1 MWRGIHR
8 PLTTIFAVSICT
20 RTSVFIF
27 SYIADRVLI
36 DYDSSAI
43 GLNEIDSVNTA
54 GSHLVKWDG
63 VHFLSIASEGYK
75 FENQYAFFPGL
86 PYGIRYCAIFL
97 MKLLNTINVH
107 GILDAHFLEDLD
119 MMVIASTMIVNV
131 CGALTPCLL
140 YLLGRTFPSM
150 IPARVAYLAAI
161 LYCFPGGAAIFM
173 SAPLEKN

>member
-8 PLTTIFAVSICT
+8 PLATIFAVSICT
-20 RTSVFIF
+20 RISVFIL

-97 MKLLNTINVH
+97 MKLLNYWM
-107 GILDAHFLEDLD
+107 LK
-119 MMVIASTMIVNV
+119 M
-131 CGALTPCLL
+131 LL
-140 YLLGRTFPSM
+140 VGFKEKWNLAPGR
-150 IPARVAYLAAI
+150 
-161 LYCFPGGAAIFM
+161 
-173 SAPLEKN
+173 